1 MIGSQR
7 RLLIRSTS
15 DDHDYVAGFASRSG
29 NGPLV
34 SFLRRHPFTSFHILE
49 GVFGKNVMKTLL
61 DRESKELRKVKI
73 PGLDVF
79 YAQKKEPDA
88 TLLGCHRR
96 EAARHFVL
104 AGMGS
109 EAVCSGISPGFEADG
124 EFYWDN
130 KDGVPWWRIWVEVG
144 GCAPEA
150 LPFIVN
156 PPEEYGDQVRD
167 LVLVSDIERLDL
179 LAAQIENRWGGRHE
193 VSLWQIG
200 SDANR
205 SVRPKSKGVKKLWKP
220 YRRADVEALIRQ
232 RQRGSHHKSYLGKI
246 GCQLSADDWAM
257 LIEIG
262 NNPFFTAYELSYLW
276 TDTFKGVQMGL
287 ERVSR
292 LENLGLLETARDAGP
307 RYLTEGRK
315 VLTWRALDLLAE
327 HWGTTAEIMRRFH
340 PWPQREDS
348 KGKGHVEYSTMWA
361 SYLNKH
367 ECLTRRFVLALL
379 FGARCVTNLIGGA
392 EVEVDTTIGSRIL
405 CRNQA
410 MAPYGEMTSVA
421 PDARVRV
428 EIWQRGW
435 LEGATT
441 ARRSIERRTLLIEAD
456 RSTIPAE
463 KLKDR
468 MDRYATVWKSL
479 APQRPALVWVI
490 DGSPFREK
498 QVLDMMRE
506 RKLDGWTVILER
518 LILPEDDP
526 WWLVHPPTSLSKRGS
541 QVGLRYE
548 SIRGMAPWRTIW
560 MTPDRVGYQPLLGL
574 KPWTGRRLHG
584 NVVGLREKSLVEY
597 KTT

>member
-1 MIGSQR
+1 
-7 RLLIRSTS
+7 
-15 DDHDYVAGFASRSG
+15 
-29 NGPLV
+29 LV
-34 SFLRRHPFTSFHILE
+34 SFLRRHPFTSLCLLE
-49 GVFGKNVMKTLL
+49 GVFGKNGIQVLL
-61 DRESKELRKVKI
+61 DRESKGLRQVVV
-73 PGLDVF
+73 PGMGVC
-79 YAQKKEPDA
+79 YAQKQEPDA

-96 EAARHFVL
+96 EAARRFVL
-104 AGMGS
+104 EGMGS
-109 EAVCSGISPGFEADG
+109 EAVRSGISPGFEADG

-130 KDGVPWWRIWVEVG
+130 KEGVPWWRIWVDVG

-167 LVLVSDIERLDL
+167 IVLVSDIERLDL
-179 LAAQIENRWGGRHE
+179 LAAQIESRWGGRSE
-193 VSLWQIG
+193 VRLWQIEA
-200 SDANR
+200 DVNR
-205 SVRPKSKGVKKLWKP
+205 SVRPMRRGAKERWKP
-220 YRRADVEALIRQ
+220 YRKVDVDALIRQ

-246 GCQLSADDWAM
+246 GCQLSPGDWAM

-262 NNPFFTAYELSYLW
+262 NNPLFTAYELAYLW
-276 TDTFKGVQMGL
+276 ADTFRCVHTGL

-292 LENLGLLETARDAGP
+292 LESLGLLESARDAGP
-307 RYLTEGRK
+307 TYLTEGRK
-315 VLTWRALDLLAE
+315 VLTWRGLELLTE
-327 HWGTTAEIMRRFH
+327 HWGTTAEMMRRFH

-348 KGKGHVEYSTMWA
+348 KGKGHIEYSTRWA

-379 FGARCVTNLIGGA
+379 FGARCVTNSIGGA

-410 MAPYGEMTSVA
+410 TSPDGGMTSVA

-435 LEGATT
+435 LEGVTT
-441 ARRSIERRTLLIEAD
+441 ASRSIERRTLLIEAD

-463 KLKDR
+463 KLEDR

-479 APQRPALVWVI
+479 TLERPALVWVI

-498 QVLDMMRE
+498 QILDMMRE
-506 RKLDGWTVILER
+506 RELDGWTVILER
-518 LILPEDDP
+518 LILSEDDP

-541 QVGLRYE
+541 RVRLRYE
-548 SIRGMAPWRTIW
+548 SMGGIAPWRTIW
-560 MTPDRVGYQPLLGL
+560 MTPARVGYQPFLGV
-574 KPWTGRRLHG
+574 KPWTGRRLQRNG
-584 NVVGLREKSLVEY
+584 VGLREKSLVEY